1 MRVLRGIQ
9 KTKNSESLPQ
19 ELVEALEIK
28 SDQLFYK
35 AQMKNDDSS
44 TNCFTN
50 NKVCNKL

>member
-1 MRVLRGIQ
+1 MLGGIQ
-9 KTKNSESLPQ
+9 KAKNSESLPQ

-28 SDQLFYK
+28 SGQLFYK
-35 AQMKNDDSS
+35 TQIKNADSS